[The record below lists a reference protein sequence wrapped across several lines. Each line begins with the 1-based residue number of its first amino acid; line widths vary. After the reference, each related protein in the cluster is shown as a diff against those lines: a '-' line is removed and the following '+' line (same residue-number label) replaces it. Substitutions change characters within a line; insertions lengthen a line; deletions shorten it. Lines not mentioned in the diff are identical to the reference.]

1 MQKCRNC
8 TSEFKWKEVFKS
20 AMFSYKPI
28 VCKNCGL
35 QYNVKSRFRIINA
48 LIITAPLLLNLLLQL
63 HSRSNYF
70 FYGFIIYE
78 VLIGL
83 LMPFWTKYRVD

>member
-1 MQKCRNC
+1 MQKCRKC
-8 TSEFKWKEVFKS
+8 TSEFKWKEIFKS
-20 AMFSYKPI
+20 IMFSYKPI

-35 QYNVKSRFRIINA
+35 QYKVKSSFRIINA
-48 LIITAPLLLNLLLQL
+48 LIITAPLMVNLLFHSQL
-63 HSRSNYF
+63 NCF

-83 LMPFWTKYRVD
+83 LMPFWTKYRID